1 MKKILISLLFP
12 LALFA
17 EEQTTGNLITNS
29 AFNNG
34 TTGWTLSGDAQRISD
49 CCPGGHDLEFGDS
62 GSIEQSFNLSSETI
76 TQPML
81 NNGITLNSSVEVQN
95 GECAV
100 SGCWGGSG
108 GADTFTIRL
117 QIKDSDSNVLATTTQ
132 ERTDVT
138 GINGEDFTDTL
149 SYTGSGS
156 NIGNIFISGTDA
168 NSPAT
173 LGGPNVD
180 NISVTMTYDD
190 EVLTAT
196 QTAIIATAFEEIEEV
211 LATEIETVEFEP
223 LQEFV
228 FEVFEEPEMVIEMF
242 EEITF
247 EEIAIEEINTGIV
260 EIFTVAIEEEIIP
273 MEVAYEEPKA
283 LETFST
289 EVESFETETE
299 VESLG
304 GQEVAQ
310 AEPGEEIVGGGN
322 EPAPRENEERVSTEP
337 GETLSREES
346 VAETEEPETETVA
359 MAEEINENEETTIA
373 ETEEQGGTEDVS
385 SNEDESSEREE
396 PTDTAGG
403 EAQPETGG
411 EQTTNQNTETE
422 RVVSIDVEKIA
433 EQVADKVKSVDKQ
446 LEITQTI
453 IAKAMNNNN
462 ILGSYSNVNQDI
474 FKNQLVIDGGNYYDI
489 REYVDG
495 RNIYHQNQNVYKD
508 SVSQYQTKVEE
519 AVDEVIR
526 TQEHLRRI
534 RGF

>member
-132 ERTDVT
+132 ERTNVT

-273 MEVAYEEPKA
+273 MEVVFIKVPK
-283 LETFST
+283 LLPLF
-289 EVESFETETE
+289 
-299 VESLG
+299 
-304 GQEVAQ
+304 
-310 AEPGEEIVGGGN
+310 
-322 EPAPRENEERVSTEP
+322 
-337 GETLSREES
+337 LS
-346 VAETEEPETETVA
+346 
-359 MAEEINENEETTIA
+359 
-373 ETEEQGGTEDVS
+373 Q
-385 SNEDESSEREE
+385 
-396 PTDTAGG
+396 
-403 EAQPETGG
+403 QFF
-411 EQTTNQNTETE
+411 
-422 RVVSIDVEKIA
+422 
-433 EQVADKVKSVDKQ
+433 Q
-446 LEITQTI
+446 L
-453 IAKAMNNNN
+453 
-462 ILGSYSNVNQDI
+462 
-474 FKNQLVIDGGNYYDI
+474 
-489 REYVDG
+489 
-495 RNIYHQNQNVYKD
+495 
-508 SVSQYQTKVEE
+508 
-519 AVDEVIR
+519 
-526 TQEHLRRI
+526 
-534 RGF
+534 